1 MSLKSVICWPNTVC
15 RFIAQRIIVGLL
27 NMHRYSVKTQK
38 ISIYSSCL
46 FLAALGEHS
55 MPMGLVLGMSAMRIM
70 SVLAQSP
77 APLQLL
83 PSPKYNHGQP

>member
-1 MSLKSVICWPNTVC
+1 
-15 RFIAQRIIVGLL
+15 
-27 NMHRYSVKTQK
+27 
-38 ISIYSSCL
+38 
-46 FLAALGEHS
+46 